1 MIFGILTL
9 ITALCISAVA
19 IYYSV
24 AGLVAIFAAA
34 AVPIMI
40 MGGTLEIAKLVT
52 AVWLHKYWDRATWW
66 LKSYLSIA
74 VVVLMFITSMGI
86 FGFLSKAHIEQTSAS
101 EESIARVESI
111 ISEIDRQNAIVTRS
125 NTRIGQLENS
135 ETGADATIQTQIDKE
150 QGRIDLAFER
160 IQPAIAQQNQ
170 TITDARATD
179 TNRTK
184 PYEDQLTSIQAEV
197 LRLEQSAREYESKIS
212 TLEADTSAV
221 QPLLDSI
228 NDIEAEIIR
237 VTNQLQSSEKDQI
250 RAGQAIIGVSSDGAF
265 GGNTRRALVAWV
277 EAQRARITQVQLDVS
292 QLRQD
297 STTQVDA
304 ERTRLAA
311 IVKDIRTTQIPAL
324 KDRELTMLAKIDE
337 VRQTE
342 SPVIQTARDEIQRLR
357 ASAESQVAQSQVL
370 IERLRSQLGDVGNA
384 NELEADIDA
393 QQDRIKLANTEIDTL
408 TEEKIVLEAEYRKLE
423 AEVGPI
429 KYIAEFVYGES
440 ADSNMLEEAVRWV
453 IIIIIFVFD
462 PLAVLLLIAAQ
473 YTFEFRRKEL
483 EDDDGERLRL
493 EQAEYE
499 RARAQAIVDNVPPDI
514 ATPTPPAE
522 EEKEQVNEQSDTI
535 DDGQPQFI
543 GDTTEGTGEDNKGEA
558 AWFDREAVEEPNGD
572 DAARAYTVGGGDAG
586 RVEPTEQDYGLDNL
600 TNWNEWVEKAN
611 AEAEANPEVD
621 FDPGAFDRPLEVF
634 TDDFG
639 DIETLE
645 KQVLATPVINLNADM
660 LPPKDIPDTA
670 NRMFYPEELKE
681 EPKKKLKSPAELVLD
696 AEYELKE
703 QDDAFVTARADWEVA
718 NPEVSREAWKDA
730 FSKGEIDSLPWE
742 TPVQADNYNTSEG
755 YQQNAE
761 QSESTLFNKLSKK

>member
-1 MIFGILTL
+1 MIFGFLTL
-9 ITALCISAVA
+9 ITALAISAVA

-34 AVPIMI
+34 ALPILI
-40 MGGTLEIAKLVT
+40 MGTTLEIAKLVT

-66 LKSYLSIA
+66 LKTYLSIS

-101 EESIARVESI
+101 EESIARVETI
-111 ISEIDRQNAIVTRS
+111 QKELDRQDVLVARAEDRIVQLEDTDS
-125 NTRIGQLENS
+125 GVDAGIQQQIDTEQTRIDS
-135 ETGADATIQTQIDKE
+135 AYT
-150 QGRIDLAFER
+150 R
-160 IQPAIAQQNQ
+160 IQPAIAEQNVIIANVTALFQ
-170 TITDARATD
+170 SELDKIDADLDKLQSYIDAGDIPKAQGMIGAKADGAYGPKTAQAFTDFQDAKKVERGEWIQKLQDAAQSPTVIAARA
-179 TNRTK
+179 
-184 PYEDQLTSIQAEV
+184 
-197 LRLEQSAREYESKIS
+197 
-212 TLEADTSAV
+212 
-221 QPLLDSI
+221 
-228 NDIEAEIIR
+228 EI
-237 VTNQLQSSEKDQI
+237 T
-250 RAGQAIIGVSSDGAF
+250 
-265 GGNTRRALVAWV
+265 
-277 EAQRARITQVQLDVS
+277 
-292 QLRQD
+292 
-297 STTQVDA
+297 
-304 ERTRLAA
+304 
-311 IVKDIRTTQIPAL
+311 
-324 KDRELTMLAKIDE
+324 
-337 VRQTE
+337 
-342 SPVIQTARDEIQRLR
+342 
-357 ASAESQVAQSQVL
+357 
-370 IERLRSQLGDVGNA
+370 RLRSGAEQQIANSNTLINRLRTQLGNTTTADTVQG
-384 NELEADIDA
+384 DIDA
-393 QQDRIKLANTEIDTL
+393 QQARIATAATVIDGL
-408 TEEKIVLEAEYRKLE
+408 TEEKIQLEAEYRKLE

-429 KYIAEFVYGES
+429 KYIAEFVYGEA
-440 ADSNMLEEAVRWV
+440 ADKNMLEEAVKWV
-453 IIIIIFVFD
+453 IIVIIFVFD
-462 PLAVLLLIAAQ
+462 PLAVLLLLAAQ

-483 EDDDGERLRL
+483 EDETGERLRL
-493 EQAEYE
+493 EQAEFE

-535 DDGQPQFI
+535 DDGQLPGT

-558 AWFDREAVEEPNGD
+558 AWFDRGSVEDANGD
-572 DAARAYTVGGGDAG
+572 DAIGADTSRRDDAG
-586 RVEPTEQDYGLDNL
+586 RVEPTEQDYGIDNL
-600 TNWNEWVEKAN
+600 ENWNEWVEKAN
-611 AEAEANPEVD
+611 AEAEANPEV
-621 FDPGAFDRPLEVF
+621 FA
-634 TDDFG
+634 DDFG
-639 DIETLE
+639 DIATLE